1 MLEDIVLEE
10 DALLEEDAV
19 LEVEVI
25 ADESAV
31 LELEGSTLDV
41 EEAEAVA
48 GLTVPTIPCIIEIVV
63 AGLLTTKYG
72 GVSTVIVMVVKALLT
87 TSKYC
92 TGDAS
97 AIPTKYQATYMI
109 RYMTAVP

>member
-1 MLEDIVLEE
+1 MLEDIVLEGDVLLEE
-10 DALLEEDAV
+10 DTVLEEDAV

-25 ADESAV
+25 VDESAV

-63 AGLLTTKYG
+63 AGLLTIK
-72 GVSTVIVMVVKALLT
+72 
-87 TSKYC
+87 
-92 TGDAS
+92 
-97 AIPTKYQATYMI
+97 
-109 RYMTAVP
+109 

>member
-1 MLEDIVLEE
+1 MVSEE
-10 DALLEEDAV
+10 DTILEEDAV

-25 ADESAV
+25 VDESAV

-48 GLTVPTIPCIIEIVV
+48 GPTVPATPCMIEIVV
-63 AGLLTTKYG
+63 AGLLTIKYG

-97 AIPTKYQATYMI
+97 EIPSKYQATYTT
-109 RYMTAVP
+109 RYMTAVPQ